1 MTGIANYMPVY
12 IRKNGKVGICKI
24 ESLAR
29 DFGGEPHVVET
40 WSNHGWT
47 RIKRVIKRPYDS
59 EDWMMRI
66 VTHHGLVDI
75 TYDRPIL
82 NVFEQR
88 ILPNDL
94 SIGDNLLHYVLD
106 DNVADLHY
114 QNMNDIYVNSEDMIH
129 ATKYVNSRRDW
140 TNDRSGEADEV
151 RGRFTRTEGER
162 EYQINNSR
170 DSHIIHITTN
180 PEGFQGDAYS
190 IKQIYEIPYRNEYVY
205 DLVTENGH
213 YAAGVG
219 NIII

>member
-1 MTGIANYMPVY
+1 MMTGIANYMPVY

-24 ESLAR
+24 ESLVR
-29 DFGGEPHVVET
+29 DIEQDIET

-114 QNMNDIYVNSEDMIH
+114 LNMNDMYVNSEDMIH
-129 ATKYVNSRRDW
+129 ATKYVNSRRD
-140 TNDRSGEADEV
+140 
-151 RGRFTRTEGER
+151 
-162 EYQINNSR
+162 YQINNSR

-180 PEGFQGDAYS
+180 PDESKDDAYS

-205 DLVTENGH
+205 DLITENGH